1 MVDYYTKNIRI
12 KRINDNKIRLKYDI
26 AILYKENTE
35 ESLVDYKTMSITL
48 RKPTKYDISKSSI
61 HKLSD
66 YIYFKTFVNL
76 LRTLSNQY
84 LLNIKNIDTYI
95 EVIHISF
102 EDKMI
107 ILTTPVSIIF
117 SGIDAKRRVRQLK
130 IKKLLSES

>member
-1 MVDYYTKNIRI
+1 MLDCLKNIRI